1 VLVRR
6 TRLAVAL
13 GLSAALGFPS
23 ATAAA
28 HPVDSFDACVTRAD
42 VDFCDDTF
50 SYLFGDVVI
59 LKGTV
64 SPVHDE
70 AVVLRKAP
78 DADRWE
84 RVAVVPIT
92 DAGRM
97 KWRWQTR
104 RRDAVQ
110 DAPYLLRFKI
120 PGHGR
125 SDVVEA
131 FVLFGE

>member
-1 VLVRR
+1 MRRARLVLAG
-6 TRLAVAL
+6 AVL
-13 GLSAALGFPS
+13 AALIPS
-23 ATAAA
+23 AAAA
-28 HPVDSFDACVTRAD
+28 HPTDLFDACLTRSD

-50 SYLFGDVVI
+50 SYIFGDTVI

-64 SPVHDE
+64 SPVHGE
-70 AVVLRKAP
+70 AVVLMKAP
-78 DADRWE
+78 GEDRFRREDA
-84 RVAVVPIT
+84 VAVS

-110 DAPYLLRFKI
+110 DEPYLLRFKI
-120 PGHGR
+120 PGHGK

>member
-1 VLVRR
+1 MRAARIALAGAVLV
-6 TRLAVAL
+6 AL
-13 GLSAALGFPS
+13 VPS
-23 ATAAA
+23 AAAA
-28 HPVDSFDACVTRAD
+28 HPTDQFDACLTRSD

-50 SYLFGDVVI
+50 SYVFGDTVM

-64 SPVHDE
+64 SPAHAE
-70 AVVLRKAP
+70 AVVLMKAP
-78 DADRWE
+78 GEDRFHRE
-84 RVAVVPIT
+84 DSVAIS

-97 KWRWQTR
+97 KWRWETR

-110 DAPYLLRFKI
+110 DEPYLLRFKI
-120 PGHGR
+120 PGHGK

>member
-1 VLVRR
+1 
-6 TRLAVAL
+6 
-13 GLSAALGFPS
+13 
-23 ATAAA
+23 
-28 HPVDSFDACVTRAD
+28 
-42 VDFCDDTF
+42 
-50 SYLFGDVVI
+50 VI

-64 SPVHDE
+64 SPAHAE
-70 AVVLRKAP
+70 AVVLMKAP
-78 DADRWE
+78 GEDRFVRE
-84 RVAVVPIT
+84 DTVAIS

-110 DAPYLLRFKI
+110 DEPYLLRFKI
-120 PGHGR
+120 PGHGK

>member
-1 VLVRR
+1 MRGARIALAGAVLV
-6 TRLAVAL
+6 AL
-13 GLSAALGFPS
+13 VPS
-23 ATAAA
+23 AAAA
-28 HPVDSFDACVTRAD
+28 HPTDLFDACLTRSD

-50 SYLFGDVVI
+50 SYVFGDTVI

-64 SPVHDE
+64 SPAHAE
-70 AVVLRKAP
+70 AVVLMKAP
-78 DADRWE
+78 GEDRFVRE
-84 RVAVVPIT
+84 DTVAIS

-110 DAPYLLRFKI
+110 DEPYLLRFKV
-120 PGHGR
+120 PGHGK